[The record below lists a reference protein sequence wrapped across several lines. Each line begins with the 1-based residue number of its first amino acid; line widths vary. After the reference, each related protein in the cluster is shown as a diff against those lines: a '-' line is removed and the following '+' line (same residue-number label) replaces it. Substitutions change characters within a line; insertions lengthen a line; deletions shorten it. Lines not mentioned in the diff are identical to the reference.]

1 MIDLGAALT
10 AFALVLPVELPD
22 KTFVASLVLATRYRP
37 LPVWLGVVAAFA
49 VQCAIAVAAGS
60 LVTLLPRRPLL
71 LVTAALFLLGAAL
84 LLRGAGGADAQE
96 EAEEREYAGRGPR
109 TATGTRAAAASFGVL
124 FLAEWGDLSQL
135 MTAGLVARTE
145 EPASVFLGSWL
156 ALATVAALAVA
167 VGRAVLRRVRLATVR
182 RVGALVALV
191 LGSVTLV
198 EALRAG

>member
-1 MIDLGAALT
+1 M
-10 AFALVLPVELPD
+10 
-22 KTFVASLVLATRYRP
+22 
-37 LPVWLGVVAAFA
+37 
-49 VQCAIAVAAGS
+49 
-60 LVTLLPRRPLL
+60 
-71 LVTAALFLLGAAL
+71 
-84 LLRGAGGADAQE
+84 
-96 EAEEREYAGRGPR
+96 
-109 TATGTRAAAASFGVL
+109 RAAAASFGVL

-182 RVGALVALV
+182 RVGAFVALV